1 MKMLSLWSSANRRR
15 YNSVRYYI
23 MFFKHDIFFDAH
35 DSPMKMLSLWSSANR
50 RRYNSVRYYIMFFK
64 HDIFFDAHDSPMKML
79 SLWSSANRRRYN
91 SVRYYIIE
99 VMDLQ
104 YILNFV
110 FPFFKIFYKLVIA
123 AGTSKRAK
131 RTGKSTGGRRKISL
145 AACWGFILFC
155 QTITFSSFSL
165 QP

>member
-1 MKMLSLWSSANRRR
+1 MKMLSLWSSANQ
-15 YNSVRYYI
+15 
-23 MFFKHDIFFDAH
+23 
-35 DSPMKMLSLWSSANR
+35 
-50 RRYNSVRYYIMFFK
+50 
-64 HDIFFDAHDSPMKML
+64 
-79 SLWSSANRRRYN
+79 RRYN

-131 RTGKSTGGRRKISL
+131 RTGKSTGGKRSFSP
-145 AACWGFILFC
+145 AACWGFYIILSDNYFFFFFIV
-155 QTITFSSFSL
+155 TITAAPATAITAITTTTITTVLLLPEDVISL
-165 QP
+165 